1 MENEELLNANR
12 NLTFIFKELEAKFDS
27 QLEELE
33 LMSNELEEQKTRA
46 DEQIER
52 LKEQL
57 SEALLDCEVKD
68 RELKKQKPFIDLG
81 ATPKNESRVS

>member
-12 NLTFIFKELEAKFDS
+12 NLTFISKELEAKFDS

-33 LMSNELEEQKTRA
+33 LMTNEMEEQKTYA

-52 LKEQL
+52 LKQQL
-57 SEALLDCEVKD
+57 AEALLDCEVKE
-68 RELKKQKPFIDLG
+68 RELKKQKPFSNIE